1 MKQEQKRTATD
12 IGKWLFLIIGSI
24 LLLAYAIFWDNGK
37 IGKAAIDFRIMCCF
51 LPLFICISAYH
62 LLFPIILTER
72 GVIQYR
78 FRKVRKQLFWEEI
91 AQIAIIDPHL
101 IPTNANFRS
110 KIVVVP
116 KGCPLYTK
124 DVKGSKYIST
134 FWRQIIVM
142 DYLDANIDFIRP
154 YYNNIE
160 PLATYKLTFKRY
172 K

>member
-12 IGKWLFLIIGSI
+12 IGKWLFFIMGSI
-24 LLLAYAIFWDNGK
+24 FLLAYAIFLDNGK
-37 IGKAAIDFRIMCCF
+37 SGEVPIDLQFICCF
-51 LPLFICISAYH
+51 LPPVICISAYH

-78 FRKVRKQLFWEEI
+78 FRKVRKQIFWEEI

-101 IPTNANFRS
+101 IPTNTDFRS

-124 DVKGSKYIST
+124 DIKGSKYIFT

-160 PLATYKLTFKRY
+160 PLAIYKLTFKRH